1 MEYHL
6 YNENGRNVGIT
17 GVEPTHSNWTLTP
30 YIGGFVKEFWNGSQ
44 WIESASIEEI
54 NTTSIID
61 KDILLKRVL
70 NKILLYSRA
79 LAMGKSIDDDL
90 EYFEKAYTNK
100 YEMCKGLKPDSYSTL
115 QIESVAEGFATLQE
129 YKDYVIEKYEIG
141 KGFYDT
147 ALQLSEVMRKLVI
160 NDCTNNE
167 INKAMQRLTLVDELP
182 TTITVAQVSEV
193 FNQVMAI

>member
-1 MEYHL
+1 MQL
-6 YNENGRNVGIT
+6 YSILNSEDYITHCEWHNECPTNAIELLNTQFKNPRL
-17 GVEPTHSNWTLTP
+17 VEGALVETHIST
-30 YIGGFVKEFWNGSQ
+30 
-44 WIESASIEEI
+44 IEE
-54 NTTSIID
+54 
-61 KDILLKRVL
+61 KDELLRRVL

-100 YEMCKGLKPDSYSTL
+100 YEMCKGLKPDFFNTL
-115 QIESVAEGFATLQE
+115 YLEATSEGFASVQE
-129 YKDYVIEKYEIG
+129 YKAFVIGRYEAG

-167 INKAMQRLTLVDELP
+167 IDKAMQRLNLVDELP
-182 TTITVAQVSEV
+182 TTITVEQVSIV
-193 FNQVMAI
+193 FNQVISL